1 MTREEMLKLLSE
13 IPDGVD
19 VEDYIKQKND
29 IVINVK
35 ILENEYEDIMDLM
48 RAAHKRYMDNPNMD
62 NNEYWKDV
70 NKQTD
75 IIRKKYNLSENINV
89 LEWMHNK
96 IFKS

>member
-1 MTREEMLKLLSE
+1 MTKEEMLKLLSE
-13 IPDGVD
+13 MPDGVN

-48 RAAHKRYMDNPNMD
+48 REAYKIYMENPNMD

-70 NKQTD
+70 NKQTN
-75 IIRKKYNLSENINV
+75 IIREKYNLSENINV

-96 IFKS
+96 IFK

>member
-1 MTREEMLKLLSE
+1 MLKLLSE
-13 IPDGVD
+13 MPDGVN

-48 RAAHKRYMDNPNMD
+48 RVAHKRYMDNPNMD
-62 NNEYWKDV
+62 NDEYWKDV
-70 NKQTD
+70 NKQTN
-75 IIRKKYNLSENINV
+75 IIREKYNLSENINV

-96 IFKS
+96 IFNS

>member
-1 MTREEMLKLLSE
+1 MLERLSE
-13 IPDGVD
+13 IIDGIN

-35 ILENEYEDIMDLM
+35 ILENEYGDIMDLM
-48 RAAHKRYMDNPNMD
+48 RAAYKRYIDNPNMD

-75 IIRKKYNLSENINV
+75 IIREKYNLSENINV
-89 LEWMHNK
+89 LEWMHDK
-96 IFKS
+96 IFIS

>member
-1 MTREEMLKLLSE
+1 MTKEEMLKLLSE
-13 IPDGVD
+13 IPDGAN

-48 RAAHKRYMDNPNMD
+48 RSAHKRYVDNPNMD
-62 NNEYWKDV
+62 NDEYWKDV
-70 NKQTD
+70 NKQTN
-75 IIRKKYNLSENINV
+75 IIREKYNLSENINV

-96 IFKS
+96 IFK

>member
-1 MTREEMLKLLSE
+1 MLKILSE

-29 IVINVK
+29 IVIDVK
-35 ILENEYEDIMDLM
+35 ILVNEYEDIMDLM
-48 RAAHKRYMDNPNMD
+48 RVAHKRYIDNPNID

-70 NKQTD
+70 NKQIN
-75 IIRKKYNLSENINV
+75 IIREKYNLSENINV

-96 IFKS
+96 IFN